1 LKSLAEQLKEP
12 LYQAYSY
19 SYPHKS
25 AYRSFQYPIDLKP
38 LWQQENRDA
47 LFLYLHVPFCEM
59 RCGFCNLFAL
69 SKPEDSLV
77 EGYLA
82 ALRLQAE
89 AMDEVLSQRTFAR
102 AAIGG
107 GTPTFLSSKQL
118 EQLLLILQ
126 EVMKLDP
133 STTPLG
139 IEVSPA
145 TLTADKL
152 ALLEQFSVDRIS
164 IGVQS
169 FQDDELQA
177 LARRQP
183 SNERHRTLTLV
194 ADSRIAT
201 LNIDLIYGIPGQ
213 TAQSWLAGLR
223 QALDYAPQELYLY
236 PLYIRGNSGLG
247 KRSQTSNE
255 ANGNLILNDQ
265 MLQLYRLGRDFL
277 CQQGYRQI
285 SMRMFSKADTAAS
298 GLPEYSC
305 QEDGMVGLGPGARSY
320 TQSLHYSSLY
330 ASHHR
335 DVRSLIEAYGRQ
347 NRNDFTHTHH
357 GFRLTMQ
364 EQQHRHLLQSLFLL
378 EGLDKADF
386 RRRFQQSP
394 TDVFP
399 QLQEILDANLAE
411 ESPQRFRLNAAGIER
426 SDLLAPWLASAE
438 VRRRI
443 QHSREIE

>member
-1 LKSLAEQLKEP
+1 MKSLAEQLKEP

-25 AYRSFQYPIDLKP
+25 AYRSFQHPIDLKP

-69 SKPEDSLV
+69 SKPDESLV
-77 EGYLA
+77 ERYLA

-89 AMDEVLSQRTFAR
+89 AMDEVLGQRTFAR

-107 GTPTFLSSKQL
+107 GTPTYLSSGHL
-118 EQLLLILQ
+118 ERLLLILQ
-126 EVMKLDP
+126 EVVKLDP

-145 TLTADKL
+145 TLNGDKL

-169 FQDDELQA
+169 FQDGELLA
-177 LARRQP
+177 LARRQKP
-183 SNERHRTLTLV
+183 NELHRALTLIGN
-194 ADSRIAT
+194 SNIAT

-213 TAQSWLAGLR
+213 TKESWLAGLK
-223 QALDYAPQELYLY
+223 QALDYEPQELYLY
-236 PLYIRGNSGLG
+236 PLYIRSNSGLG
-247 KRSQTSNE
+247 KNTQPPTE
-255 ANGNLILNDQ
+255 ANGNLILNDN

-277 CQQGYRQI
+277 CEQGYRQI
-285 SMRMFSKADTAAS
+285 SMRMFSKGDTAAI

-320 TQSLHYSSLY
+320 TRSLHYL
-330 ASHHR
+330 
-335 DVRSLIEAYGRQ
+335 SLI
-347 NRNDFTHTHH
+347 H
-357 GFRLTMQ
+357 
-364 EQQHRHLLQSLFLL
+364 
-378 EGLDKADF
+378 
-386 RRRFQQSP
+386 
-394 TDVFP
+394 
-399 QLQEILDANLAE
+399 I
-411 ESPQRFRLNAAGIER
+411 
-426 SDLLAPWLASAE
+426 
-438 VRRRI
+438 
-443 QHSREIE
+443 